1 MTKISGIRSK
11 VTAYSP
17 RNVQGQIDALKMR
30 IAQIE
35 LAVQNGY
42 LKPEEAK
49 AMIDNLMAQIDS
61 LEAEQTTKDEPN
73 APIEPTAGNEITNLN
88 FDNSINTDDKNADNN
103 QDNND
108 DDSLKNQENY
118 FDAQANYNRV
128 FHCL

>member
-1 MTKISGIRSK
+1 MTKISGIRNR
-11 VTAYSP
+11 VTTYSP

-73 APIEPTAGNEITNLN
+73 VAIEPTAGNEPPTLI
-88 FDNSINTDDKNADNN
+88 FDNSLNTDNQNTDNN
-103 QDNND
+103 QDND